1 MFSGQHATSSRT
13 RWSRSAQPRRPQRY
27 SAVMLARLQSM
38 AADNQTTTF
47 QQDDTGTQNKLRCS
61 HKNHENF
68 AWDPSLCQIA
78 EDNNRGWTSVSKQ
91 SCANI
96 VSFWPSYK
104 PCETGAIYIRLRIRY
119 ISFPHTHAFGSWLIS
134 TLLPVFT
141 KAVYAYMQNFSKL
154 NILIFHVWLDSTSP
168 VFWDAKLFTSIPKSV
183 SIIETTFNNKAC
195 LRQIPNLIW
204 TPGTHGTAF
213 LACLDVLVASKL
225 RRLKVVRATFNLNYE
240 AEEIGEEEL
249 AQSLA
254 KLWMSKRGILI
265 SSFDVPRWLNWGP

>member
-1 MFSGQHATSSRT
+1 MQLPPELVDLVLHSLADHKDTLRSCSLVCKVWLPTIRRLLFNKMTLGPRTNYDALTKIMRTSPGILHCVKSLKITTEDGLLYPNRAAPILFLSDPPTNLVRLELSISGSESGIF
-13 RWSRSAQPRRPQRY
+13 
-27 SAVMLARLQSM
+27 L
-38 AADNQTTTF
+38 F
-47 QQDDTGTQNKLRCS
+47 
-61 HKNHENF
+61 
-68 AWDPSLCQIA
+68 
-78 EDNNRGWTSVSKQ
+78 
-91 SCANI
+91 
-96 VSFWPSYK
+96 
-104 PCETGAIYIRLRIRY
+104 
-119 ISFPHTHAFGSWLIS
+119 HTHAFGSWLIS